1 MFLGLSTLVVLAT
14 GSGKSLCYQ
23 LPAYL
28 YYKQHGLMTIVV
40 SPLVAL
46 MQDQVR
52 HLFYI
57 LSTRNNEGLEKD
69 NSQECYFGI
78 RFLYFLYVDRHIIIV
93 HVF

>member
-1 MFLGLSTLVVLAT
+1 MIWLMVLYTKNLLILFLGLSTLVVLAT

-28 YYKQHGLMTIVV
+28 YYKQRGLMTIVV

-57 LSTRNNEGLEKD
+57 LSTRNKRG
-69 NSQECYFGI
+69 S
-78 RFLYFLYVDRHIIIV
+78 
-93 HVF
+93 